1 VVSFTE
7 ILEVNWIIL
16 YFIYGQVFFVTGLVT
31 VLQWRRRSDL
41 ELARPLPWL
50 AAFGIAHGFNEW
62 GYIFIPLQALY
73 LEDSVVRL
81 MVIAHLLLLSVS
93 FFFLFQF
100 GIELVLPMAPH
111 QPWIRALPVLA
122 LLLWAGGVAIR
133 GVTAH
138 ESLNVL
144 FAIGDGWSRYLLA
157 FPGAVLSTV
166 GLLRQA
172 RQVRALNLSHISVCL
187 RGAALAFAIYA
198 VVGGL
203 IVPTAPIFPA
213 NQFNYALLDETLRV
227 PAPVFRSL
235 CGLAM
240 AFCVM
245 RSLEVFQAETEGR
258 IAEMEQAQI
267 LAADRERIGRELH
280 DGIIQNI
287 YAGGLS
293 LEDALHLVDE
303 DPPLARARIQAVM
316 SILNRAIED
325 IRRYI
330 FDLRAAEKTRP
341 LETILEDLVDDL
353 RLDTFLEVDLEVVGQ
368 RCCLLGPQ
376 TVAHI
381 TQVAREALSNVVQHT
396 EATHV
401 TVTLAYIGH
410 ATQLMI
416 KDNGRGVDLDELL
429 YNGRMGQG
437 LTNIQTR
444 ARLMDAALDLS
455 SQPGKGF
462 QLTLTIP
469 CDDSRHVQ
477 QIDDRTEVG
486 RRKVPDQGQERQQ
499 EDESL
504 GPETVVMDKQ
514 PTQGQGS

>member
-16 YFIYGQVFFVTGLVT
+16 YFVYGQVFFVTGLVT

-50 AAFGIAHGFNEW
+50 AAFGIAHGLNEW

-81 MVIAHLLLLSVS
+81 MVISHLLLLAIS

-100 GIELVLPMAPH
+100 GVELVLPVAGR
-111 QPWIRALPVLA
+111 QRWIRALPTLI
-122 LLLWAGGVAIR
+122 LLLWASGVAIR
-133 GVTAH
+133 GVVAQ
-138 ESLNVL
+138 ESLNIL
-144 FAIGDGWSRYLLA
+144 FAIGDGWSRYLIA
-157 FPGAVLSTV
+157 FPGAVLASV

-172 RQVRALNLSHISVCL
+172 RQVRDMNLPRISVCL
-187 RGAALAFAIYA
+187 IGAAMAFAIYA

-203 IVPTAPIFPA
+203 IVPTAPTFPA
-213 NQFNYALLDETLRV
+213 NRVNYALLDETIHV

-245 RSLEVFQAETEGR
+245 RSLEIFQVETEGR

-303 DPPLARARIQAVM
+303 DPPKAQARIQAVM
-316 SILNRAIED
+316 TILNRTIED

-330 FDLRAAEKTRP
+330 FDLRTAEKARP
-341 LETILEDLVDDL
+341 LETILEQLVTDL

-368 RCCLLGPQ
+368 RCCWLGPQ
-376 TVAHI
+376 AVAHV

-401 TVTLAYIGH
+401 TVTLAY
-410 ATQLMI
+410 ASDMTQLTI
-416 KDNGRGVDLDELL
+416 RDNGSGMNLDELQS
-429 YNGRMGQG
+429 NGRMGEG
-437 LTNIQTR
+437 LSNIRTR
-444 ARLMDAALDLS
+444 ARLMNAALDLS
-455 SQPGKGF
+455 SKPGEGF
-462 QLTLTIP
+462 QLVLGIP
-469 CDDSRHVQ
+469 CGDSRYTRQ
-477 QIDDRTEVG
+477 PDGQMAAA
-486 RRKVPDQGQERQQ
+486 RRALPGGGQDSE
-499 EDESL
+499 
-504 GPETVVMDKQ
+504 PEEGNLEQAMRDAHAI
-514 PTQGQGS
+514 QGSGS